1 MINVNLLYSIPI
13 SHYLLENKT
22 FSRRPCGGLRVKR
35 GDVNGESHV
44 EPDGEETAR
53 QRPGRNPYRKIARRS
68 PAQVNRNRDPQ
79 PPHSCPRGAKRSRAL
94 TITGNASNDVFA
106 NLVRENKPLPVLAAE
121 EIVDLQREAA
131 TPATPRLVSSR
142 TSDRNGLQTSLPPRL
157 LHKRLLAIHRD
168 AKTAEE
174 ERGVNSLFVAL
185 GLLRWTRT
193 KNPTCR
199 ATRR

>member
-1 MINVNLLYSIPI
+1 MGKVTS
-13 SHYLLENKT
+13 SRT
-22 FSRRPCGGLRVKR
+22 ARRRP
-35 GDVNGESHV
+35 VNGRAGTPIEKLLA
-44 EPDGEETAR
+44 E
-53 QRPGRNPYRKIARRS
+53 ARRKLIETGT
-68 PAQVNRNRDPQ
+68 RNRLI
-79 PPHSCPRGAKRSRAL
+79 HAPRGAKRSRAL
-94 TITGNASNDVFA
+94 TSTGNASNDVFA